1 MQYGSRDVH
10 DVAINMALLG
20 VNGRFDIY
28 IGKPCKKTVAMSR
41 RKTCVLWR
49 NPSPWMEST
58 SHLLSQGYGRYF
70 LGNFLLIYGN
80 FGRQTCRDVL
90 CFCLQ
95 TCNYW
100 RHLVCTDAY
109 QIAPG
114 LVRNISF
121 LPNVLPY
128 KISLKYQFCCCAY
141 LCVKFRRLYALR
153 NEFWVNFRLCCPVG
167 KTSVLL
173 LTTPFLQV
181 MN

>member
-1 MQYGSRDVH
+1 
-10 DVAINMALLG
+10 MALLG
-20 VNGRFDIY
+20 VKQGFIY
-28 IGKPCKKTVAMSR
+28 VYTYGKPCEKTAAMSG

-58 SHLLSQGYGRYF
+58 SHLVSQGYGRYF
-70 LGNFLLIYGN
+70 LNNFLLIYGN

-90 CFCLQ
+90 YYYRQ
-95 TCNYW
+95 TCNYC
-100 RHLVCTDAY
+100 RHLVRTDASLRCPDL
-109 QIAPG
+109 IW
-114 LVRNISF
+114 NISF
-121 LPNVLPY
+121 FPVVLPY
-128 KISLKYQFCCCAY
+128 KISLKYPLYCCAC

-153 NEFWVNFRLCCPVG
+153 NEFWVNVRLCCPIG